1 MRWYRSLT
9 PTQQRILL
17 ASTLSVV
24 VMVSLLAWS
33 VWAMLQPAQQL
44 FPLPL
49 PAAAG
54 ESVLPTS
61 TPACTPTPTLIPSP
75 TETSPFDISLAGI
88 VASEVADARQFTT
101 RWGTPLTVVDDTG
114 MARAIY
120 AHFRRWVPVVLREKL
135 VLEALYLWHWDP
147 LRLDAVTQ
155 SEQAVAFYA
164 PEMEELYLRRDWDG
178 SLEILE
184 TQLAYGYARALPD
197 QYGDLVALIE
207 AAPSLDRR
215 LALTAI
221 AEGDAFV
228 STLLYRGI
236 TPGEAGTEAVYE
248 EISRAVCPQWQTEDT
263 LLDDLSCL
271 SFRLGVDFAVAQ
283 YQSGG
288 VQALDEMILRPPR
301 STEQLLDHARYV
313 GFEEPAVFVPL
324 DAGLGSDWIL
334 TATETLGQAFIEIV
348 LSEWNEGMA
357 GEDVAVDWGGDL
369 LQVWQGPD
377 SGALSAWQIV
387 WDNSSAAVRFHA
399 ALVEVLPRVL
409 VPGLIRDT
417 TAPAALPRGRWWS
430 GRQGTVFLY
439 RRADTIWL
447 IWGTDTTAVE
457 TVGAALP
464 RRAYFTSGAIT
475 RYVSAR
481 PDR

>member
-1 MRWYRSLT
+1 MNWYRSLT
-9 PTQQRILL
+9 PTQRRILL
-17 ASTLSVV
+17 ALALSVV
-24 VMVSLLAWS
+24 VVVSLLAWRVRS
-33 VWAMLQPAQQL
+33 MLQAAQSL
-44 FPLPL
+44 SPLPT

-54 ESVLPTS
+54 ESVLPTP
-61 TPACTPTPTLIPSP
+61 TPALTPTPNLIPSS
-75 TETSPFDISLAGI
+75 TATSPFDISRAGI
-88 VASEVADARQFTT
+88 VASEVVDARQLTT

-120 AHFRRWVPVVLREKL
+120 AHFRRWAPVALREKL
-135 VLEALYLWHWDP
+135 VLEALHLWRWDP
-147 LRLDAVTQ
+147 LRLDVVTQ
-155 SEQAVAFYA
+155 SEEAVAFYA
-164 PEMEELYLRRDWDG
+164 PEVAGLYLRRDWDG
-178 SLEILE
+178 SLETLE

-236 TPGEAGTEAVYE
+236 TPGEAGTLAVYE
-248 EISRAVCPQWQTEDT
+248 EISRTVCPQWQTEDT

-288 VQALDEMILRPPR
+288 IQALDEMILRPPR

-313 GFEEPAVFVPL
+313 GFEEPVVFVPL
-324 DAGLGSDWIL
+324 DAGLGGDWIL

-348 LSEWNEGMA
+348 LSEWSKGMA

-369 LQVWQGPD
+369 LQVWHGPD
-377 SGALSAWQIV
+377 NGALSAWQIV
-387 WDNSSAAVRFHA
+387 WDDSSAAVRFHA
-399 ALVEVLPRVL
+399 DLVEILPRAL

-417 TAPAALPRGRWWS
+417 MAPASLPRGRWWS
-430 GRQGTVFLY
+430 GRQGSVFLY

-447 IWGTDTTAVE
+447 IWGTDTAAVE
-457 TVGAALP
+457 AVGAALP
-464 RRAYFTSGAIT
+464 VRAYFTSGT
-475 RYVSAR
+475 RGRYVSVQH
-481 PDR
+481 DR

>member
-1 MRWYRSLT
+1 MNWYRSLT
-9 PTQQRILL
+9 PTQRRILL
-17 ASTLSVV
+17 ALALSVV
-24 VMVSLLAWS
+24 VVVSLLTWRVRS
-33 VWAMLQPAQQL
+33 MLQAAQSL
-44 FPLPL
+44 SPLPV
-49 PAAAG
+49 PAAGG
-54 ESVLPTS
+54 ESVLPTP
-61 TPACTPTPTLIPSP
+61 TPALTPTPNLAPSP
-75 TETSPFDISLAGI
+75 TATSPFDISLAGI
-88 VASEVADARQFTT
+88 VASEVVDARQFTT

-120 AHFRRWVPVVLREKL
+120 AHFRRWAPVVPREKL
-135 VLEALYLWHWDP
+135 VLEALHLWHWDP
-147 LRLDAVTQ
+147 LRLDVVTH
-155 SEQAVAFYA
+155 SEEAVAFYA
-164 PEMEELYLRRDWDG
+164 PEVEGLYLRRDWDG
-178 SLEILE
+178 SLETLE

-236 TPGEAGTEAVYE
+236 TPGKAGTDAVYE

-288 VQALDEMILRPPR
+288 IQALDEMILRPPR
-301 STEQLLDHARYV
+301 STEQLLDHARYI
-313 GFEEPAVFVPL
+313 GSEEPVVFVPL
-324 DAGLGSDWIL
+324 DAGLGGDWIL

-348 LSEWNEGMA
+348 LSQWSRGMA

-369 LQVWQGPD
+369 LQVWHGPD
-377 SGALSAWQIV
+377 NGALSAWQIV
-387 WDNSSAAVRFHA
+387 WDDSSAAVRFHA
-399 ALVEVLPRVL
+399 DLVEVLPRAL

-417 TAPAALPRGRWWS
+417 QAPASLPRGRWWS
-430 GRQGTVFLY
+430 GRQGSVFLY

-457 TVGAALP
+457 AVGAALP
-464 RRAYFTSGAIT
+464 VRAYFTSGAT
-475 RYVSAR
+475 TSYVSVR
-481 PDR
+481 PDS